1 MAPKRRVVRT
11 VRKSTAKSKTPA
23 SKSAAAA
30 AKTPASQSTPS
41 VTPPRPADSAT
52 PISPAATESP
62 SGYSGRTAAAET
74 PAADP
79 ASAPE
84 NVTPK
89 ASEPGSSAPEN
100 VTPKTS
106 EPVASETVKVVK
118 KNIIKK
124 RVPTK
129 ASSAA
134 KEEEKAQEAAVDLVA
149 AAAAEID
156 LPVSAAEETPAQQSE
171 PKKAGADE
179 AVSVDHAQQEDA
191 METENPDSREENKD
205 VLVEQHKG
213 EAVEA
218 ATRAAPGDDE
228 VGISERQRRRKTEIF
243 IGGLDRDAK
252 EEEDISGVFGKV
264 GEIVEVRMMMDG
276 QTGKNKGYCF
286 LRYKEAAQAMKAVAE
301 FAKVEA
307 LLYKTIHMC
316 YLDESMLLLQWAMM
330 HWNLI

>member
-30 AKTPASQSTPS
+30 AKTPASQSNPS

-62 SGYSGRTAAAET
+62 IRLLW
-74 PAADP
+74 
-79 ASAPE
+79 
-84 NVTPK
+84 
-89 ASEPGSSAPEN
+89 
-100 VTPKTS
+100 
-106 EPVASETVKVVK
+106 
-118 KNIIKK
+118 KNGC
-124 RVPTK
+124 RRNPCGGPRLR
-129 ASSAA
+129 AGEWG
-134 KEEEKAQEAAVDLVA
+134 EEEDHQEKSSNKGFICGERGRESPRSSSNLVA
-149 AAAAEID
+149 AAAAAID

-243 IGGLDRDAK
+243 IGGLDRVVK

-301 FAKVEA
+301 FAKVE
-307 LLYKTIHMC
+307 T
-316 YLDESMLLLQWAMM
+316 
-330 HWNLI
+330 